1 MTARRTR
8 IATVGRLCLTLLV
21 VGLVLG
27 CAAKQAQKQADD
39 LSAAGRW
46 EEAIR
51 YYREAVARNPRN
63 VEARLG
69 LARAMLEASNQKLA
83 QANERLAAGNIDE
96 ATLAFQE
103 ALAYNAENQG
113 ALEAIQRLAVRKE
126 VGDHLAR
133 ARELMQRNEWRA
145 ALAEASAA
153 LRLDA
158 GNGQAALLRQQ
169 ILQRIWAEPPAQPKD
184 KDADRAA
191 IQMFPTTPVTLR
203 FRDTDIKEVLEV
215 FARTA
220 GINVFTDESLP
231 AKRVTTYFK
240 DLPLREAFELILSS
254 NRLFAKAVAKN
265 TVIVVPDNPAKR
277 QQYDELMV
285 QTFYLTEYDAKVA
298 VNLLRT
304 ILNTRQVFVNEK
316 LNALVVRDTPD
327 KIELARKLLEAN
339 DRGAG
344 EVEVELEVLEVD
356 LSSLENLGIDLS
368 PRTLSVALTF
378 PSAGLPVTGFWAA
391 LKAGTNVILTNPS
404 LILNLV
410 KTDGSTKILAN
421 PTIRILD
428 RQKARLLI
436 GERRPFLISSLTSV
450 PATAAPGTTPTGA
463 VSTTQTNTE
472 YRDVGLKVTL
482 TPTVHLNGEVTIELN
497 FEISAVGAPITSGAA
512 NELLVPVNTRNLDTF
527 VKTKNGETRLL
538 GGLLQETEQITN
550 NPIPGLSDIPG
561 IGRIFNSSNI
571 QKQRNDILIS
581 ITPRVVKQLVRP
593 DPDIESFISG
603 TADSFGGGGALPA
616 LPTPQPVTPAPPR
629 PATPGG
635 APGTTQPVVPIPG
648 QPGGTPAPRP

>member
-1 MTARRTR
+1 MTGHRMP
-8 IATVGRLCLTLLV
+8 IAATSCLWLLLLLT
-21 VGLVLG
+21 GLLLG
-27 CAAKQAQKQADD
+27 CATEKPQQRAEE
-39 LSAAGRW
+39 LGAAGKW
-46 EEAIR
+46 EAAIR
-51 YYREAVARNPRN
+51 SYREAIAKDPKNL
-63 VEARLG
+63 EARLG
-69 LARAMLEASNQKLA
+69 LARAMAEASNEKLA
-83 QANERLAAGNIDE
+83 EAKRFLEAGRLEEAGQAY
-96 ATLAFQE
+96 QQ
-103 ALAYNAENQG
+103 ALAYNAQNQG
-113 ALEAIQRLAVRKE
+113 ALEGLQRLAVQRGVAE
-126 VGDHLAR
+126 RLGRAR
-133 ARELMQRNEWRA
+133 ARLQRNDLRG
-145 ALAEASAA
+145 ALAEVSAA
-153 LRLDA
+153 LRVDPDSA
-158 GNGQAALLRQQ
+158 EAALLRQE
-169 ILQRIWAEPPAQPKD
+169 ILQRLRAEPSPEQAD
-184 KDADRAA
+184 RDADQVA
-191 IQMFPTTPVTLR
+191 IQMFPTSPVTLR

-215 FARTA
+215 LSKTA
-220 GINVFTDESLP
+220 GINVVTDESLP
-231 AKRVTTYFK
+231 AKRITTFFK
-240 DLPLREAFELILSS
+240 DLPLREAFSLILSS
-254 NRLFAKAVAKN
+254 NRLFTKRVAAN

-356 LSSLENLGIDLS
+356 LSSLENLGIDFS
-368 PRTLSVALTF
+368 PRSLSVTFQWQALALSSLT
-378 PSAGLPVTGFWAA
+378 AGFY
-391 LKAGTNVILTNPS
+391 AGTVSIPATS

-410 KTDGSTKILAN
+410 KTDGNTKILAN

-450 PATAAPGTTPTGA
+450 PAVATVGTTPTGA

-482 TPTVHLNGEVTIELN
+482 TPTVHLNGEVTVELN

-538 GGLLQETEQITN
+538 GGLLQQTEQETN
-550 NPIPGLSDIPG
+550 SPIPLLADIPG
-561 IGRIFNSSNI
+561 IGRIFNSSNK
-571 QKQRNDILIS
+571 QKQRTDVLIS
-581 ITPRVVKQLVRP
+581 ITPRIVKMLDRP
-593 DPDIESFISG
+593 DPDIETFLSG
-603 TADSFGGGGALPA
+603 TADSFGPSAPALPA
-616 LPTPQPVTPAPPR
+616 MPTPPPPPR

-635 APGTTQPVVPIPG
+635 APTPSPPA
-648 QPGGTPAPRP
+648 GTPAPAPRP

>member
-1 MTARRTR
+1 MTGHRMP
-8 IATVGRLCLTLLV
+8 IAATSCLWLLLLLA
-21 VGLVLG
+21 GLLLG
-27 CAAKQAQKQADD
+27 CATDKPQQRAEE
-39 LSAAGRW
+39 LGAAGKW
-46 EEAIR
+46 EAAIR
-51 YYREAVARNPRN
+51 SYREAIAKDPKNL
-63 VEARLG
+63 EARLG
-69 LARAMLEASNQKLA
+69 LARAMAEASNEKLA
-83 QANERLAAGNIDE
+83 EAKRFLEAGRLEEAGQAY
-96 ATLAFQE
+96 QQ
-103 ALAYNAENQG
+103 ALAYNAQNQG
-113 ALEAIQRLAVRKE
+113 ALEGLQRLAVQRGVAE
-126 VGDHLAR
+126 RLGRAR
-133 ARELMQRNEWRA
+133 ARLQRNDLRG
-145 ALAEASAA
+145 ALAEVSAA
-153 LRLDA
+153 LRVDPDSA
-158 GNGQAALLRQQ
+158 EAALLRQE
-169 ILQRIWAEPPAQPKD
+169 ILQRLRAEPSPEQAD
-184 KDADRAA
+184 RDADQVA
-191 IQMFPTTPVTLR
+191 IQMFPTSPVTLR

-215 FARTA
+215 LSKTA
-220 GINVFTDESLP
+220 GINVVTDESLP
-231 AKRVTTYFK
+231 AKRITTFFK
-240 DLPLREAFELILSS
+240 DLPLREAFSLILSS
-254 NRLFAKAVAKN
+254 NRLFTKRVAAN

-356 LSSLENLGIDLS
+356 LSSLENLGIDFS
-368 PRTLSVALTF
+368 PRSLSVTFQWQALALSSLT
-378 PSAGLPVTGFWAA
+378 AGFY
-391 LKAGTNVILTNPS
+391 AGTVSIPATS

-410 KTDGSTKILAN
+410 KTDGNTKILAN

-450 PATAAPGTTPTGA
+450 PAVATVGTTPTGA

-482 TPTVHLNGEVTIELN
+482 TPTVHLNGEVTVELN

-538 GGLLQETEQITN
+538 GGLLQQTEQETN
-550 NPIPGLSDIPG
+550 SPIPLLADIPG
-561 IGRIFNSSNI
+561 IGRIFNSSNK
-571 QKQRNDILIS
+571 QKQRTDVLIS
-581 ITPRVVKQLVRP
+581 ITPRIVKMLDRP
-593 DPDIESFISG
+593 DPDIETFLSG
-603 TADSFGGGGALPA
+603 TADSFGPSAPALPA
-616 LPTPQPVTPAPPR
+616 MPTPPPPPR

-635 APGTTQPVVPIPG
+635 APTPSPPA
-648 QPGGTPAPRP
+648 GTPAPAPRP